1 MLEWWRLVLW
11 LDVAGVWSII
21 RNFFGYVV
29 IPIVLRCNG
38 FSLCYSRKMPKTEL
52 YNEMLREGRRE
63 EGKVRGE
70 EEKGKVRGR

>member
-11 LDVAGVWSII
+11 LDVAGMWSII

-38 FSLCYSRKMPKTEL
+38 FSLCYSRKVAKTEL
-52 YNEMLREGRRE
+52 YNVQQEKEEMVRRRE
-63 EGKVRGE
+63 SERKRDL
-70 EEKGKVRGR
+70 K